1 MSKIIRGGM
10 TMKKTGIIAGALAF
24 GISMTYVQSSIPA
37 TAVTN
42 DEIAVS
48 IGYDIKYSKDS
59 KGQTWFYCD
68 MNDGKIQVW
77 GTIDPK
83 DYVEVPETID
93 GKIVASIGRVVVNT
107 DIYPNGDVRGVTKLK
122 LPNTINE
129 VNPYAFDN
137 LSNLKDVEVPDTV
150 SLDGRYPNLVV
161 SGQSI
166 VNKAENQSYKTGW
179 SKRGNDYY
187 YVINN
192 LGETQTGWA
201 DIGGGRYYFYFT
213 GEMATG
219 FLKLGDSAVYY
230 LDPAGGSNMG
240 NLVTGWKMINGTWYY
255 FNPQAAGDKEKG
267 YMQTGW
273 LYNGGSWYYFYGNG
287 QMATG
292 FINLNGAY
300 YYLDASNTSGIGIMK
315 TGWQKI
321 NGYWYYFNSSADS
334 GITGLMNKGWKKIG
348 GSWYYFYEQD
358 GKMAANTY
366 VDGYKIGADGAWIY

>member
-1 MSKIIRGGM
+1 
-10 TMKKTGIIAGALAF
+10 MKKAGIIVGVLAF
-24 GISMTYVQSSIPA
+24 GVSISSLQSSIPA
-37 TAVTN
+37 AAVTN
-42 DEIAVS
+42 DEIANS
-48 IGYDIKYSKDS
+48 IGYGIKYSKDS

-68 MNDGKIQVW
+68 INDGKIQVW

-83 DYVEVPETID
+83 DYVEVPESID
-93 GKIVASIGRVVVNT
+93 GKIVTSIGRVVVDT
-107 DIYPNGDVRGVTKLK
+107 SVYPNGDVRAVTKLK

-129 VNPYAFDN
+129 VNPDAFNN

-150 SLDGRYPNLVV
+150 PLDGRYPNLVV
-161 SGQSI
+161 SGESI
-166 VNKAENQSYKTGW
+166 VNKSENQSYKVGW

-192 LGETQTGWA
+192 LGDTKSGWS
-201 DIGGGRYYFYFT
+201 DIDGKRYYFYSS
-213 GEMATG
+213 GQMATG

-240 NLVTGWKMINGTWYY
+240 NLITGWKMINGNWYY
-255 FNPQAAGDKEKG
+255 FNSQPSGDMEKG

-273 LYNGGSWYYFYGNG
+273 LYDCGNWYYFYGNG

-292 FINLNGAY
+292 FINLNGSY
-300 YYLDASNTSGIGIMK
+300 YYLDSSNTGSIGIMK

-321 NGYWYYFNSSADS
+321 NGYWYYFNTSSDS
-334 GITGLMNKGWKKIG
+334 GITGLMNKGWKRIG
-348 GSWYYFYEQD
+348 GNWYYFYEKD

-366 VDGYKIGADGAWIY
+366 IDGYRIGPDGAWIY